1 MSADSH
7 KRTFSLPPVYVSG
20 QPNRPSTVRALH
32 ALQDAI
38 HDGQREEIR
47 SVLVFVA
54 NNLEAIHEDP
64 YEKYN
69 ALLEALE
76 EEPEDDPKPAG

>member
-1 MSADSH
+1 M
-7 KRTFSLPPVYVSG
+7 
-20 QPNRPSTVRALH
+20 RALH

-38 HDGQREEIR
+38 HDGQEEEIR
-47 SVLVFVA
+47 SVLVFVS
-54 NNLEAIHEDP
+54 NNLEANFENP

-76 EEPEDDPKPAG
+76 EEPEDDPKRAG